1 MSEAL
6 YPKRSAGNSD
16 DNLIPLINIVFLLL
30 VFFMVAGQISS
41 ITDPGI
47 EAPTSESQKPV
58 EAAELEL
65 VMKADGSLT
74 LGGQP
79 LVLDEL
85 KPSVQN
91 AMATATELRVALK
104 ADRSVKASDLDP
116 VLTVFR
122 EQGVST
128 ITLHTVQAEQQ
139 P

>member
-1 MSEAL
+1 MSDAL

-47 EAPTSESQKPV
+47 EAPMSESQKPV

-65 VMKADGSLT
+65 VMKADGSLI

-79 LVLDEL
+79 LVLDGL
-85 KPSVQN
+85 QPAVQD
-91 AMATATELRVALK
+91 AIVTASEVRVALK

-128 ITLHTVQAEQQ
+128 ITLHTVQAEQL
-139 P
+139 